1 MSNNRLNL
9 NPYLETGDPKT
20 SVETTMYRPGEL
32 GSVYITPTGKRYQ
45 KVQLENSTLTLA
57 PAVKLIFFW
66 KDRTSYVVTF
76 DIADSEANRN
86 AVAGLLES
94 GATVPTAGQYF
105 WALQEA
111 ANVTATGT
119 TTNFLAGMVIVAHTG
134 SGHVNGIA
142 AGTAPTCLSIG
153 TLSTAVDLSGGAG
166 DVVIDLNI
174 PSAA

>member
-1 MSNNRLNL
+1 MNNRIDNA
-9 NPYLETGDPKT
+9 PFLETGDPKT

-32 GSVYITPTGKRYQ
+32 GHVYITPTGKRYQ

-66 KDRTSYVVTF
+66 KDRANKVVTF
-76 DIADSEANRN
+76 DIGDSEANRN

-111 ANVTATGT
+111 PSVTATGT

-134 SGHVNGIA
+134 SGHVQGVA
-142 AGTAPTCLSIG
+142 AGTAPTCLPIG
-153 TLSTAVDLSGGAG
+153 TVTTAVDLSGGAG
-166 DVVIDLNI
+166 DLVIDLNI
-174 PSAA
+174 PSIL